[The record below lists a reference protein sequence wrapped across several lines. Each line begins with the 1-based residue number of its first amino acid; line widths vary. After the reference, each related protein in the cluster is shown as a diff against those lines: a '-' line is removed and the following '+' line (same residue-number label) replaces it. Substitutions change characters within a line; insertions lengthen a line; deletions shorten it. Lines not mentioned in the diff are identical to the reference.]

1 MRDRKIGRWSELR
14 ALSTFQEQV
23 GSRLEEARLTS
34 GAVLALAVTLVG
46 WSSLR
51 TPMFVLPIQSA
62 RSLPLSSSESSVD
75 QS

>member
-1 MRDRKIGRWSELR
+1 MVEAEGAVDLPGAGW
-14 ALSTFQEQV
+14 EQV

-62 RSLPLSSSESSVD
+62 RSLPLWSSESSVD